1 MQPFLKPLA
10 PGGSEVLAQ
19 ATLPL
24 RYTLAALRIALVL
37 VLALAYIVIVR
48 LALLIFVRS
57 DDFTAVTAGAHK
69 SLPVPDTTALR
80 LFSTS

>member
-1 MQPFLKPLA
+1 MQPFLKPLP

-24 RYTLAALRIALVL
+24 RYALAILRTALIL

-48 LALLIFVRS
+48 VSLLIFVRS
-57 DDFTAVTAGAHK
+57 DDFTAATAGAHK
-69 SLPVPDTTALR
+69 SLLVPDTTAL
-80 LFSTS
+80 